1 MNLQHKLQKLHS
13 SVQMSADFLPLFKET
28 SKYFLLYPFSIA
40 HPSLPSE
47 SVSLQ
52 QAAHPNCQQIWV
64 PAEDTRYLKYLF
76 NRISYP
82 LTTNMGVEVEE
93 L

>member
-1 MNLQHKLQKLHS
+1 
-13 SVQMSADFLPLFKET
+13 MSADFLPPFKET
-28 SKYFLLYPFSIA
+28 SKHFLLYPFSIA

-52 QAAHPNCQQIWV
+52 QAAHPKCQQIWV
-64 PAEDTRYLKYLF
+64 PAEDKRHLKYRL
-76 NRISYP
+76 NLISYP

-93 L
+93 LQ